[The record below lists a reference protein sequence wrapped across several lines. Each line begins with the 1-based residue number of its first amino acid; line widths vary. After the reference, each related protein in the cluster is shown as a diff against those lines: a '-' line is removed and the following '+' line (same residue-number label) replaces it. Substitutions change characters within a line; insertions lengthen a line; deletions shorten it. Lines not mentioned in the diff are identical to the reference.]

1 MRQHHRKAGAGEPV
15 FLWEQKHRLSKR
27 KVESVA
33 NTLELKKFVNCSN
46 HPSSGWPHRQIIE
59 ASRYG
64 KIVDVPFPNVDWKM
78 DDREIEELADQVT
91 EKILKQNPNAVMCMG
106 EFVLCFRIVQ
116 KLKEHG
122 IRVLATCSE
131 RKSVEH
137 IGEDGVVKKESIFQF
152 NGFREY

>member
-1 MRQHHRKAGAGEPV
+1 M
-15 FLWEQKHRLSKR
+15 
-27 KVESVA
+27 A
-33 NTLELKKFVNCSN
+33 NTLELKRFVNCSN
-46 HPSSGWPHRQIIE
+46 HPSSGWPRRQIIE

-64 KIVDVPFPNVDWKM
+64 KIVDIPFPNVDWKM

-106 EFVLCFRIVQ
+106 EFALCFKIVQ

-131 RKSVEH
+131 RKSVEY

>member
-1 MRQHHRKAGAGEPV
+1 M
-15 FLWEQKHRLSKR
+15 
-27 KVESVA
+27 A
-33 NTLELKKFVNCSN
+33 NTLELKRFVNCSN

-137 IGEDGVVKKESIFQF
+137 IGEAGVVKKESIFQF

>member
-1 MRQHHRKAGAGEPV
+1 M
-15 FLWEQKHRLSKR
+15 
-27 KVESVA
+27 A
-33 NTLELKKFVNCSN
+33 NTLELKRFVNCSN

-64 KIVDVPFPNVDWKM
+64 KIVDIPFPNVDWKM

-106 EFVLCFRIVQ
+106 EFALCFKIVQ

-131 RKSVEH
+131 RKSVEY

>member
-1 MRQHHRKAGAGEPV
+1 ME
-15 FLWEQKHRLSKR
+15 
-27 KVESVA
+27 
-33 NTLELKKFVNCSN
+33 
-46 HPSSGWPHRQIIE
+46 
-59 ASRYG
+59 
-64 KIVDVPFPNVDWKM
+64 VPYPKVDWKM

-131 RKSVEH
+131 RNSVVL
-137 IGEDGVVKKESIFQF
+137 ICEDGVV
-152 NGFREY
+152 

>member
-1 MRQHHRKAGAGEPV
+1 M
-15 FLWEQKHRLSKR
+15 
-27 KVESVA
+27 A
-33 NTLELKKFVNCSN
+33 NTLELKRFVNCSN
-46 HPSSGWPHRQIIE
+46 HPSSGWSHRQIIE

-131 RKSVEH
+131 RKSMEY

>member
-1 MRQHHRKAGAGEPV
+1 M
-15 FLWEQKHRLSKR
+15 
-27 KVESVA
+27 A
-33 NTLELKKFVNCSN
+33 NTLELKRFVNCSN
-46 HPSSGWPHRQIIE
+46 HPSSGWSHRQIIE

-106 EFVLCFRIVQ
+106 EFVVCFRIVQ

-131 RKSVEH
+131 RKSMEY